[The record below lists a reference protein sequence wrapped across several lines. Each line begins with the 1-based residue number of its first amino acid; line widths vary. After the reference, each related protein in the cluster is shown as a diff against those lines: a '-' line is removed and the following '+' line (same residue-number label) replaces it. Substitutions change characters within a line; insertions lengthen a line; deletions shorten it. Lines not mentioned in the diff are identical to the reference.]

1 MHVQDHSTIREGV
14 VTGAIGGVIVAV
26 WYLLVDTA
34 SGRPFHTPN
43 LVGKIFFRGDLAP
56 GVRQAVVVAFGL
68 FAGLTYMLGTR
79 PVSGSPPGRW

>member
-26 WYLLVDTA
+26 WYLPVDTA

-43 LVGKIFFRGDLAP
+43 LVGEIFFRGDLAP
-56 GVRQAVVVAFGL
+56 GVRQASWSRSACSQG
-68 FAGLTYMLGTR
+68 
-79 PVSGSPPGRW
+79 